1 MAGLTL
7 IFNSNNNA
15 RAQAQVLVLFQS
27 KVDEQITARNE
38 DCNSALIV
46 IDGVSNWKSHTK
58 SRHAAAT
65 GQDCAGFL

>member
-1 MAGLTL
+1 ML
-7 IFNSNNNA
+7 S
-15 RAQAQVLVLFQS
+15 QS

-65 GQDCAGFL
+65 GQDYAGFL